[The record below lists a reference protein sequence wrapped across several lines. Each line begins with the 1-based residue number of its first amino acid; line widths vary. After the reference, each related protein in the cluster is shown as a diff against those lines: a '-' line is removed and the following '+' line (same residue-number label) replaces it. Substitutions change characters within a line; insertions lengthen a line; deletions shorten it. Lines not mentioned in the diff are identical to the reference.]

1 MAGLGKVK
9 SVAAY
14 GIEAYVL
21 EIEVYVTK
29 GQLPSTVVI
38 GLPDAAV
45 KECRDRAS
53 FVRGAVML
61 SAYKPDDLF
70 VP

>member
-14 GIEAYVL
+14 GIEAYLL

-29 GQLPSTVVI
+29 GQSCLQLWS
-38 GLPDAAV
+38 LD
-45 KECRDRAS
+45 CQ
-53 FVRGAVML
+53 ML
-61 SAYKPDDLF
+61 LLRSAGTGRLLSGER
-70 VP
+70 

>member
-21 EIEVYVTK
+21 EIEVYITK
-29 GQLPSTVVI
+29 GLLAFNGGHWTA
-38 GLPDAAV
+38 G
-45 KECRDRAS
+45 CCC
-53 FVRGAVML
+53 
-61 SAYKPDDLF
+61 
-70 VP
+70 